1 MIWKP
6 IENFENLYEV
16 NEDGQV
22 RGLKRGKLLKP
33 QINRKTGYLHVLLW
47 RNSKIKLH
55 YLHRLVAQAFVENPH
70 GYKYVSH
77 IDGDLTNNAAE
88 NLQWTEKTTPYKNK
102 ARQK

>member
-16 NEDGQV
+16 NDDGQV

-33 QINRKTGYLHVLLW
+33 QPNRKTGYLQVMLW
-47 RNSKIKLH
+47 NNSTVKLH
-55 YLHRLVAQAFVENPH
+55 YVHRLVAQAFVENPH

-77 IDGDLTNNAAE
+77 IDGDLTS
-88 NLQWTEKTTPYKNK
+88 P
-102 ARQK
+102 